1 MSIPGK
7 NAWNGE
13 GGQRWLTDID
23 RFEGMVAP
31 VGEALIT
38 KANFRPGETV
48 VDVGCGGGINSL
60 EIARLVAPS
69 GRVLGVD
76 IAHMLIQKAEER
88 AWEAGLGN
96 VEFYCA
102 DAENAKLPMV
112 GFDRLFARFGVTF
125 FHDTTA
131 AFAHMRS
138 WLKPGASIIF
148 SAWAPVEDNPWFGEI
163 GRILGQYM
171 SLPPHAPDD
180 PGPFRLAD
188 PAQTRAILERAGFAD
203 VMIELWKGEQPLGGQ
218 GSDPESAAAFLM
230 MAMPGHGD
238 AAGAM
243 DEVRRQ
249 GLKEELTA
257 ILTPHYREGS
267 VWIKGAAWFVTARN
281 PA

>member
-1 MSIPGK
+1 MSVPGTD
-7 NAWNGE
+7 AWNGE
-13 GGQRWLTDID
+13 GGKRWLAHID
-23 RFEGMVAP
+23 RFEDMVAP
-31 VGEALIT
+31 VGEALIA
-38 KANFRPGETV
+38 KAKFRPGEKV

-60 EIARLVAPS
+60 EIARLVAPK

-102 DAENAKLPMV
+102 DAENAKLPMA
-112 GFDRLFARFGVTF
+112 GFDRLFARFGVTY

-148 SAWAPVEDNPWFGEI
+148 SAWAPVEDNPWFREI
-163 GRILGQYM
+163 GRILGNYL
-171 SLPPHAPDD
+171 SLPSHAPDD
-180 PGPFRLAD
+180 AGPFRLSD
-188 PAQTRAILERAGFAD
+188 PVQTRAILERAGFID
-203 VMIELWKGEQPLGGQ
+203 VTTDLWKGQQPLGGR

-230 MAMPGHGD
+230 MAMPGHG
-238 AAGAM
+238 GA
-243 DEVRRQ
+243 VRAVDKGRKQ

-257 ILTPHYREGS
+257 ILTPQYREGS
-267 VWIKGAAWFVTARN
+267 VWIEGAAWFVTARN